1 MIYQNTETTYYTG
14 YSRFEGANIG
24 TWVGFK
30 HVYFFLEEALLAY
43 LRERGWGPQVL
54 FQEHG
59 LCLDIV
65 ACKMR
70 LLQPL
75 HIDDVIYANVNI
87 DKRQHEGELTLA
99 MQLFVDR
106 AGRRQLAFKGNM
118 SFCLLQE
125 QSTHD
130 AQLVPDELAPYV
142 RNEPNKAPPP
152 IVNHAGFAS
161 ARGMQH
167 PDDDIV
173 RHFPAYESNTF
184 VWRWRIPYF
193 YCHYSKHMQHSGYIR
208 LLEEVVDLF
217 LAERGLSVR
226 TMLERYSWIPVVSDV
241 RTVIQESV
249 FMEETIYTL
258 YTVEDILKD
267 VSYTARMDCYV
278 LREGEPLLTATS
290 RIVHGYAEIKGYNA
304 GLARFDTATMAAL
317 RGKVR

>member
-1 MIYQNTETTYYTG
+1 LIYQNSENNYYTG
-14 YSRFEGANIG
+14 YARFEGANIG

-30 HVYFFLEEALLAY
+30 HMYFFLEEALLAY
-43 LRERGWGPQVL
+43 LRERGWGPQYL
-54 FQEHG
+54 FQEHR
-59 LCLDIV
+59 LCLDIL

-75 HIDDVIYANVNI
+75 HIDDLIHATVNV
-87 DKRQHEGELTLA
+87 DKRQHEGDLTLV

-106 AGRRQLAFKGNM
+106 AGQRQLVLKGTM
-118 SFCLLQE
+118 SVCLLQE
-125 QSTHD
+125 QSTQG
-130 AQLVPDELAPYV
+130 AQPVPDELAPYV
-142 RNEPNKAPPP
+142 RNESNEAPALTVIP
-152 IVNHAGFAS
+152 ASFAS
-161 ARGMQH
+161 ARGIQH

-184 VWRWRIPYF
+184 VWRWHIPYF
-193 YCHYSKHMQHSGYIR
+193 YCHYSKHMQHSGYIH

-226 TMLERYSWIPVVSDV
+226 TMLERHSWIPVVSDV
-241 RTVIQESV
+241 RTAIRERA

-290 RIVHGYAEIKGYNA
+290 RIVHGYAEIKGNNA
-304 GLARFDTATMAAL
+304 GLAHFDAATMAAL
-317 RGKVR
+317 RGNVR

>member
-1 MIYQNTETTYYTG
+1 MIYQNSETTYYTG

-43 LRERGWGPQVL
+43 LRERGWGPQYL

-75 HIDDVIYANVNI
+75 HIDDVIHANISV

-106 AGRRQLAFKGNM
+106 AGQRQLVLKGTM
-118 SFCLLQE
+118 SVCLLQE
-125 QSTHD
+125 QSTHGTQPVLD
-130 AQLVPDELAPYV
+130 VLAPYV
-142 RNEPNKAPPP
+142 RNEPNKTPSP
-152 IVNHAGFAS
+152 IGNYAGLAS
-161 ARGMQH
+161 ARGIQH
-167 PDDDIV
+167 CDDEIA
-173 RHFPAYESNTF
+173 RRFPAYESNTF

-226 TMLERYSWIPVVSDV
+226 TMLESHSWIPVVSDV
-241 RTVIQESV
+241 RTTMRERA

-278 LREGEPLLTATS
+278 LREGEPHLTATS
-290 RIVHGYAEIKGYNA
+290 RIVHGYAEIKGHSA
-304 GLARFDTATMAAL
+304 GLAHFDAATMAAL